1 MKSSWWFVTSMITNN
16 EMGRNRRKEKW
27 GENFKV
33 CITRTDFLMW
43 TFAADL
49 CMFMYLFVYTQLR
62 CKLCLCIIN
71 ITQKT
76 IFLPMN
82 SAEKI
87 LKMADREDWTT
98 FPQTCCPVLSIWWG
112 ASNAMT
118 AQCQD
123 GASGPRPPSGNLGQE
138 MCLLCPLVPT
148 KPVTVWGSM
157 RAGVHPPSR
166 TPTRLRAKLESY
178 SSLRPP
184 PSQWLS
190 K

>member
-1 MKSSWWFVTSMITNN
+1 
-16 EMGRNRRKEKW
+16 
-27 GENFKV
+27 
-33 CITRTDFLMW
+33 MW

-98 FPQTCCPVLSIWWG
+98 FPQTCCPVLSIW
-112 ASNAMT
+112 
-118 AQCQD
+118 
-123 GASGPRPPSGNLGQE
+123 
-138 MCLLCPLVPT
+138 
-148 KPVTVWGSM
+148 
-157 RAGVHPPSR
+157 
-166 TPTRLRAKLESY
+166 
-178 SSLRPP
+178 
-184 PSQWLS
+184 
-190 K
+190 